1 MKGTEEFKKTI
12 LEYLEDRA
20 GKDEL
25 FAISYAKPGKNI
37 DDCIIFILETVQKS
51 ECNGFADSEIFSLAV
66 NYYDEDDIR
75 IGEPMNCSVTV
86 NHHVELTEEEKQ
98 EAKAKAIARAEMEA
112 YNALQRKRERAN
124 EKQKNNNAGNT
135 QLSLF

>member
-12 LEYLEDRA
+12 LEYLVNRA

-25 FAISYAKPGKNI
+25 FAVSYSKPEKNI

-66 NYYDEDDIR
+66 HYYDEDDIR
-75 IGEPMNCSVTV
+75 VGEPLNCSIIV

-112 YNALQRKRERAN
+112 YNSLQKKRERV
-124 EKQKNNNAGNT
+124 QKNNNAGNT